1 MHSGSS
7 SSLPWRAIAAL
18 ATATI
23 IQFKGIVTICL
34 VIVVALITSFIIKLF
49 GKKKGL
55 LISGVLWVVGIVV
68 LYFFF
73 LRGEN
78 VLTEGLGNSI
88 KGFTISSALVGCIIG
103 GSMGG
108 YISQSIG
115 RKKGLILAAIL
126 FLISALGS
134 AMPEKLNFMGL
145 ATISSFI
152 FYRVVGGI
160 GVGLAS
166 MLSPMYI
173 AEIAPAGVRGKLV
186 SWNQFAIIFG
196 MLVVYFVN
204 YAIAQRTGSRMDQ

>member
-1 MHSGSS
+1 MSS
-7 SSLPWRAIAAL
+7 PTKPRSISPVIFGLTLVAALGGLLFGYDTAVINGATNALRQFFITPLESDAAL

-34 VIVVALITSFIIKLF
+34 VIVFALITSFVIKLF
-49 GKKKGL
+49 GKKKGQ
-55 LISGVLWVVGIVV
+55 LISGVLWLVGIVI
-68 LYFFF
+68 LYVFF

-115 RKKGLILAAIL
+115 RKKGLIVAAIL

-145 ATISSFI
+145 ETITSFI
-152 FYRVVGGI
+152 FYRVVGWYRCWTC
-160 GVGLAS
+160 LHA
-166 MLSPMYI
+166 
-173 AEIAPAGVRGKLV
+173 
-186 SWNQFAIIFG
+186 FAH
-196 MLVVYFVN
+196 VHC
-204 YAIAQRTGSRMDQ
+204 